1 MSNGYMVIYGGL
13 LYYPLNFLVCSK
25 FFIRF
30 IKVLSV
36 YITNK
41 VKTLPLYKSSEI
53 YFITNKVKTFSLFHF

>member
-1 MSNGYMVIYGGL
+1 MVVYGGL
-13 LYYPLNFLVCSK
+13 LYYPFNFLVCLK

-41 VKTLPLYKSSEI
+41 VKTLSLYKSSEI
-53 YFITNKVKTFSLFHF
+53 YYK